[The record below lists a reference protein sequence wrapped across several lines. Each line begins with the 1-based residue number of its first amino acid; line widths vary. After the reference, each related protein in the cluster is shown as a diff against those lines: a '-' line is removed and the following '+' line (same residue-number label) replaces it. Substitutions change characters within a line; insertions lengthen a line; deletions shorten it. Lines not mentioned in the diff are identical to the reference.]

1 MRLSWGKVALGPFRA
16 EDYEFRHGSPIFTP
30 EDLEPSLGSTEWP
43 LGGGAPSTAQRSASP
58 QPTKPPSTQF
68 APTFTTLANAS
79 ALSQRLLPT
88 SQVEAEVLAVRK
100 IQRDKAQDVQA
111 TRSRH
116 THGSVPQTTS
126 ITQPPTREVATR
138 QPIEEH
144 LMPEAETRAKTN
156 KQQIKGRNKWWE
168 MGGNLKSTKR
178 HFRREAVDYGN
189 PNSDYCNV
197 EEFWEKARSLK
208 RGGANKWR
216 QPPPKH
222 NSSKQVHGSKR
233 ASENQSIPG
242 QQTLE
247 PAPFSTATDAFK
259 YHGRTLSSTST
270 GAAQAPLA
278 TARQPLGSLD
288 LNILLDV
295 EAPASLQAAALRI
308 RMMAK
313 GTLDVFALQ
322 GWTLRRT
329 AIDTRHQDDEEDFSP
344 GPSLCTGFA
353 DAPLDE
359 QDLSV
364 FTIL

>member
-1 MRLSWGKVALGPFRA
+1 MSAIIGPFTA

-43 LGGGAPSTAQRSASP
+43 SGGGAPSTAQRSASP
-58 QPTKPPSTQF
+58 RPTKPPSTQF

-79 ALSQRLLPT
+79 ALSQKLLPT

-100 IQRDKAQDVQA
+100 VQREKGQDVQA

-116 THGSVPQTTS
+116 THRFVPQTTL
-126 ITQPPTREVATR
+126 ITQPPTRE
-138 QPIEEH
+138 
-144 LMPEAETRAKTN
+144 
-156 KQQIKGRNKWWE
+156 QIKGRNKWWE

-178 HFRREAVDYGN
+178 HFRREAVDYDN

-197 EEFWEKARSLK
+197 EEFGEKAGSLK

-222 NSSKQVHGSKR
+222 NSSKQVHGSKK

-259 YHGRTLSSTST
+259 YDGRTLSSTST

-295 EAPASLQAAALRI
+295 EASASLQAGDAEDSDGVDGSSQEDGVQDPKPETSLWFGGI
-308 RMMAK
+308 
-313 GTLDVFALQ
+313 VFPRSQ
-322 GWTLRRT
+322 S
-329 AIDTRHQDDEEDFSP
+329 QSP
-344 GPSLCTGFA
+344 
-353 DAPLDE
+353 D
-359 QDLSV
+359 QH
-364 FTIL
+364 